1 MNNFPEKEVLEKAKE
16 KILKIIDK
24 QMVRVGEK
32 FPHGWTEDGKYAIIG
47 CENWM
52 SGFWSGMLWLAYE
65 WTNDNKYRELGE
77 KHIDIFMDRIV
88 NKYQVWNHDLGF
100 LYSLSCVS
108 AYKLTGNEKAK
119 EAAIMAADH
128 LYDNFYIADGV
139 HHINAWADKK
149 SMDSESCF
157 MIIDCL
163 MNVPLLHWASEVTG
177 DEKYKKAAMAHTE
190 TTANVIFREDNSTYH
205 KYVFDVKTG
214 DPLYGATAQGY
225 SDNSCWSRG
234 QAWGVY
240 GFALAYANTGNKKY
254 LDCFKR
260 ATDYFVSR
268 LPQDYVPYWDFTFTE
283 GEEPRDSSAAVIAAC
298 GILEAAKYAPDD
310 EKIKGYLDVCA
321 KMTKSLLD
329 KYALSPDASEDGLIS
344 DGTGFKAQGLFNQ
357 GLIFGDYYYMELI
370 TRLTT
375 DWKKYW

>member
-1 MNNFPEKEVLEKAKE
+1 
-16 KILKIIDK
+16 
-24 QMVRVGEK
+24 
-32 FPHGWTEDGKYAIIG
+32 
-47 CENWM
+47 
-52 SGFWSGMLWLAYE
+52 
-65 WTNDNKYRELGE
+65 
-77 KHIDIFMDRIV
+77 
-88 NKYQVWNHDLGF
+88 
-100 LYSLSCVS
+100 
-108 AYKLTGNEKAK
+108 
-119 EAAIMAADH
+119 
-128 LYDNFYIADGV
+128 
-139 HHINAWADKK
+139 
-149 SMDSESCF
+149 